1 MVEILNQYREA
12 IVKAEDFRQLSEI
25 ERKVIV
31 QRFINQIIYDA
42 EKFRVAVR
50 VLEKWEKNIS

>member
-12 IVKAEDFRQLSEI
+12 IVKAEEFRQLSEI